1 MSFKNLCYNFTGFLG
16 LSEMQIEIL
25 EEILIS
31 RGIVYK
37 IKVEGKDLE
46 ILFLLHAVERIKQWV
61 WMLKWSLRHLY
72 YQMKY

>member
-1 MSFKNLCYNFTGFLG
+1 MSSKNLCYNFTRFLG

-46 ILFLLHAVERIKQWV
+46 ILFLLQYCYI
-61 WMLKWSLRHLY
+61 
-72 YQMKY
+72 